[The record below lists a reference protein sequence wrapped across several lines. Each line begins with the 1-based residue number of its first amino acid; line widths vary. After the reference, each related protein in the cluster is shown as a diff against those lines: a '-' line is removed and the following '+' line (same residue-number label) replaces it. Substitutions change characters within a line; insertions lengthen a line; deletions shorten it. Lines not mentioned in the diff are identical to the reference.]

1 MSSIKENS
9 IVYFKDDRSKHP
21 YLVHNVL
28 ENEVSL
34 GLSDFPEIEQD
45 WYVSI
50 DKISLFDDDELEF
63 AENLIQELLN

>member
-21 YLVHNVL
+21 YLVHEVL
-28 ENEVSL
+28 DDKVSL
-34 GLSDFPEIEQD
+34 GLSEFPEIEQD

-63 AENLIQELLN
+63 AENLIQELLD